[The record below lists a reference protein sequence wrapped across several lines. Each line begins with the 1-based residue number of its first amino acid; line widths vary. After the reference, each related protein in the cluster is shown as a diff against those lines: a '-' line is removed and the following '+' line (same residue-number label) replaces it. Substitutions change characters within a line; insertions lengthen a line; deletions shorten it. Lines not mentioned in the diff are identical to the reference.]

1 MIRPQ
6 PTFPALLVLAA
17 VIIAAYAIWYARRR
31 ADARAKELRARQN
44 EHVQSQIA
52 QIVATCERR
61 AS

>member
-1 MIRPQ
+1 MIRPI
-6 PTFPALLVLAA
+6 PTLLYLAA
-17 VIIAAYAIWYARRR
+17 ILIVACSAGYARRR